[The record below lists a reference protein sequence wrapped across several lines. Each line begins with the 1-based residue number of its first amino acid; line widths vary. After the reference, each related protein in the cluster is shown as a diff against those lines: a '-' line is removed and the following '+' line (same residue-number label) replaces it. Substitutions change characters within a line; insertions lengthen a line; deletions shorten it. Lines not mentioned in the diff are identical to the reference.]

1 MSFKLSF
8 NRASTF
14 VIVGAV
20 LGLPA
25 AAPARAQ
32 ESWDAVFLKGDKIGY
47 VHTYIEKVREK
58 SRELYRVRQDQVF
71 KIRRLDDTLVMKLYY
86 GTIETPD
93 GEVLRLDTRTLVSDN
108 ELRVHGD
115 VVGGKM
121 KLILDG
127 TNQRQEQTIPWTR
140 DIRGP
145 YAAEQSMARK
155 PMEEGE
161 ARHIKMYIPDINRVV
176 DFNFTAGPI
185 SDVALGD
192 GSTRPLRKVAQTAM
206 LDGKARSELAAT
218 LWADSSGQVLKLDSD
233 LMGGIVMYRTTKE
246 GAMSPVARGVA
257 RFDQIRSSIIAVDK
271 VIPSPRQTRYV
282 QYRMTLKDEDP
293 EKVFPTDRRQ
303 STKPGSDKNTVILN
317 VQTSGPTDGEAGPAQ
332 VDAAYLRPNGMV
344 TSDDEE
350 VRRLAKRAVS
360 NVADPWEQAVRIEQW
375 VARNMKNNFAT
386 AFAPA
391 SEVARTLTGDCTE
404 HAVLVTAMC
413 RAVGIPSRAAI
424 GMIYMN
430 DDRRRLKGFGFHMW
444 PEVYV
449 NQRWV
454 AVDSSWDQTEV
465 DATHIKLID
474 TSLEGVSPFE
484 AFLPITRVHGKL
496 EIDPIETR

>member
-1 MSFKLSF
+1 MSFKPSF
-8 NRASTF
+8 NRASSI
-14 VIVGAV
+14 VILGAV
-20 LGLPA
+20 LGSLA
-25 AAPARAQ
+25 GSSARAQ
-32 ESWDAVFLKGDKIGY
+32 ESWDAVFLKGTKIGY

-58 SRELYRVRQDQVF
+58 SRELYRVRVDQVF
-71 KIRRLDDTLVMKLYY
+71 NFRRLDDSVVMKLLY
-86 GTIETPD
+86 GTIETPN

-121 KLILDG
+121 KLVMEG

-161 ARHIKMYIPDINRVV
+161 TRHLKMYIPDVNRVV
-176 DFNFTAGPI
+176 EIALNAGPI

-192 GSTRPLRKVAQTAM
+192 GSTRPLRKIAQTAM
-206 LDGKARSELAAT
+206 LDGKVRPELAAT
-218 LWADSSGQVLKLDSD
+218 LWADSSGQVLKSEVD
-233 LMGGIVMYRTTKE
+233 LLGGIVMYRTTKE
-246 GAMSPVARGVA
+246 GAISPIGRGNV
-257 RFDQIRSSIIAVDK
+257 RFDQIRSSIIEVKK
-271 VIPSPRQTRYV
+271 VIPNPRQTRFV
-282 QYRMTLKDEDP
+282 QYRLTLKDEDP
-293 EKVFPTDRRQ
+293 TKLFPADRRQ
-303 STKPGSDKNTVILN
+303 SIKPGPKKNTVVLN
-317 VQTSGPTDGEAGPAQ
+317 VQTSGPNEGESGPAE
-332 VDAAYLRPNGMV
+332 VEAEFLRPNGMV
-344 TSDDEE
+344 TSEDEE
-350 VRRLAKRAVS
+350 VKRLAKKAVGDA
-360 NVADPWEQAVRIEQW
+360 ADPWEKVVRIEQW

-391 SEVARTLTGDCTE
+391 NEVARNLTGDCSE
-404 HAVLVTAMC
+404 HAVLVAAMC
-413 RAVGIPSRAAI
+413 RSVGIPSRAAI

-444 PEVYV
+444 PEAYV

-454 AVDSSWDQTEV
+454 AVDSSWDQTDV

-484 AFLPITRVHGKL
+484 PFLPILRVLGKL